1 MTICLSALFVSMK
14 ILNTNSNIQPYEIT
28 YWQGL
33 SSFFTFTIILYYLQ
47 TDKTD
52 NFSVP
57 KGARLPLVMRGL
69 FGFCG
74 NISAAT
80 STKLTS
86 LANFTV
92 IQYTNPIF
100 IAFLGVILL
109 KEHLSLFD
117 YVLILTTFLGVVTF
131 TSDQLT
137 VFTLSFRDLL
147 GMSMALSCAIW
158 TALAMMTI
166 RLVGGRTH
174 PLMLGLSWSM
184 ANVFLSP
191 LLLLMSGHVSAEY
204 GWFEVRHIAFICLMN
219 VLCQVFLT
227 LAFIKEK
234 AARVAPIG
242 AFQLIINC

>member
-1 MTICLSALFVSMK
+1 MTICLSALFVSLK
-14 ILNTNSNIQPYEIT
+14 ILNTNSNVQPYEIT

-33 SSFFTFTIILYYLQ
+33 TSFFTFTIILCYLQ
-47 TDKTD
+47 TDKKD

-57 KGARLPLVMRGL
+57 EGARFPLVMRGL

-100 IAFLGVILL
+100 VAFIGLVLL
-109 KEHLSLFD
+109 KEHLSAFD
-117 YVLILTTFLGVVTF
+117 YVLILTTFLGVVAF

-137 VFTLSFRDLL
+137 VFTLTARDLL
-147 GMSMALSCAIW
+147 GMSLALSCAIW
-158 TALAMMTI
+158 TALAVTTI
-166 RLVGGRTH
+166 RVVAGRTH

-184 ANVFLSP
+184 ANVIMSP
-191 LLLLMSGHVSAEY
+191 MLLMASEHVSA
-204 GWFEVRHIAFICLMN
+204 
-219 VLCQVFLT
+219 
-227 LAFIKEK
+227 
-234 AARVAPIG
+234 
-242 AFQLIINC
+242 